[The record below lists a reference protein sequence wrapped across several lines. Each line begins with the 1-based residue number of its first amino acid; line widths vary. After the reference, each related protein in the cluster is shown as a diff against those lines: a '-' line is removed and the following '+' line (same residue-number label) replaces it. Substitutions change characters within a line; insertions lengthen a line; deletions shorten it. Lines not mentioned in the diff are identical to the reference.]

1 MKRKKN
7 QSWEKSLNGNFLLIK
22 NRAQAG
28 YADCGLN
35 GGNSGKS
42 FTPIIKTMIPMI
54 LTGNAE
60 NRNTPDLSL
69 GH

>member
-1 MKRKKN
+1 PWDHR
-7 QSWEKSLNGNFLLIK
+7 
-22 NRAQAG
+22 

-69 GH
+69 GQRGSDPDSPLSKALCLSKQFS